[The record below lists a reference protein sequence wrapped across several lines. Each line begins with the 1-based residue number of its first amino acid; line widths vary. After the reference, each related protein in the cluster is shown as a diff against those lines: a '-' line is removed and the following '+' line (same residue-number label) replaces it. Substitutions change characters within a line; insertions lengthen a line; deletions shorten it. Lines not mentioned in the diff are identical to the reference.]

1 MKKPLFNKKAL
12 KFGALSTAITAIF
25 VAAVIIVNL
34 ICTVLVDNFNL
45 RFDLTDEGVFTLSQT
60 TKDKL
65 ASLETG
71 VDIYVTLDEI
81 YFTQS
86 NDAQYKHVKY
96 LLDDYELNSKGN
108 VTVTYNS
115 ELVNDA
121 DFINSFSFISLNVG
135 DIVVVSRK
143 QPEDKIT
150 NYRRFSLDDC
160 FTQTTYETSTYD
172 ISKVENNL
180 TSAILYLNQ
189 DGETLIA
196 CTTGHGEADLS
207 EDAESLIKSNI
218 FSVSTVNLAMLASLD
233 RDEEVPADE
242 TAEET
247 EEEEELSVKEQL
259 ATIAVMVIYC
269 PETDFS
275 EEELALL
282 DIYLENN
289 EELGKG
295 LMVFFS
301 PTTPKLPNL
310 EAFLEEW
317 GVKVNEGNIYDNERN
332 YRLND
337 FVARAY
343 IPSQARDVAKIF
355 SSELYNSV
363 VDAKLNLTAPYA
375 RPLTIADG
383 YGYDTETSTGGK
395 FGIVTYPILS
405 SFNTAAV
412 AKGVAPSADDETG
425 SFLMGT
431 MSVKQRLIN
440 NKMLSSSVCVCS
452 SAMFVE
458 GDFLTDSI
466 FANDT
471 YFVELLNFQ
480 AQRDVGVVVNAKNI
494 TTATLSMTQTQTII
508 LMVVFIIVLPL
519 LFVAAAITVFIR
531 RRHL

>member
-1 MKKPLFNKKAL
+1 MKKPVFNKKAL

-34 ICTVLVDNFNL
+34 ISTVLVDRFNL

-65 ASLETG
+65 SSLETG

-96 LLDDYELNSKGN
+96 LLDDYELSSKGN
-108 VTVTYNS
+108 VSVTYNS

-135 DIVVVSRK
+135 DVVVVSRN

-160 FTQTTYETSTYD
+160 FTQTTYESSTYD

-189 DGETLIA
+189 DGETLVTF
-196 CTTGHGEADLS
+196 TTGHGEADIS
-207 EDAESLIKSNI
+207 DEAESLIKSNI
-218 FSVSTVNLAMLASLD
+218 FSVSSVNLAMLASLD
-233 RDEEVPADE
+233 REEAAPADE
-242 TAEET
+242 S
-247 EEEEELSVKEQL
+247 EEEKKPTVKEQL
-259 ATIAVMVIYC
+259 ATIGVMIIYC

-317 GVKVNEGNIYDNERN
+317 GVKVNDGNIYDTERN

-337 FVARAY
+337 FVARTY
-343 IPSQARDVAKIF
+343 IPSQAYNDAKIF
-355 SSELYNSV
+355 SSDLYNSIQE
-363 VDAKLNLTAPYA
+363 AKLNLTAPYA
-375 RPLTIADG
+375 RPLSIIDG
-383 YGYDTETSTGGK
+383 YKYDTESKTGGK
-395 FGIVTYPILS
+395 FGIVTYPTLS

-412 AKGVAPSADDETG
+412 AKGVAPSADDEKG
-425 SFLMGT
+425 SFTVGT
-431 MSVKQRLIN
+431 MSVKQRIIN
-440 NKMLSSSVCVCS
+440 NKALTSSVYVCS
-452 SAMFVE
+452 SAMFME
-458 GDFLTDSI
+458 SDFLTDSI

-471 YFVELLNFQ
+471 YFIELLNYQ
-480 AQRDVGVVVNAKNI
+480 AHRDVGVVVNAKNI

-508 LMVVFIIVLPL
+508 IMVVFIIVLPL
-519 LFVAAAITVFIR
+519 LFVAAAVFVFIR

>member
-1 MKKPLFNKKAL
+1 MKKPLFNKKTL

-34 ICTVLVDNFNL
+34 ICTVLVDRFNL
-45 RFDLTDEGVFTLSQT
+45 RFDLTNEGVFTMSQT

-65 ASLETG
+65 SSLEVG

-86 NDAQYKHVKY
+86 SDAQYKHVKY
-96 LLDDYELNSKGN
+96 LLDQYELNSEGN
-108 VTVTYNS
+108 VSVTYNS

-121 DFINSFSFISLNVG
+121 DFINSFTFISLNVG

-143 QPEDKIT
+143 QPEDGKIT

-160 FTQTTYETSTYD
+160 FTETSYETSTYD

-189 DGETLIA
+189 DEETLITF
-196 CTTGHGEADLS
+196 TTGHGEADIS
-207 EDAESLIKSNI
+207 DDATDLVKSNI
-218 FSVSTVNLAMLASLD
+218 FSVSSVNLAMLASLD
-233 RDEEVPADE
+233 REEAD
-242 TAEET
+242 TADET
-247 EEEEELSVKEQL
+247 EEEEEKKTVAEQL
-259 ATIAVMVIYC
+259 ADIAVMVIYC

-282 DIYLENN
+282 DIYLENG

-295 LMVFFS
+295 LMVFYS

-310 EAFLEEW
+310 EAFLAEW
-317 GVKVNEGNIYDNERN
+317 GVTVNDGNIYDTERN

-337 FVARAY
+337 FVARMY
-343 IPSQARDVAKIF
+343 IPSQAYDNAGIF
-355 SSELYNSV
+355 SADLYDSIVN
-363 VDAKLNLTAPYA
+363 AKLNLTAPYA
-375 RPLTIADG
+375 RPISIVEG
-383 YGYDTETSTGGK
+383 YEYDTESETGGK
-395 FGIVTYPILS
+395 FGIVTYPTLS
-405 SFNTAAV
+405 SFNSSAV
-412 AKGVAPSADDETG
+412 ATGVAPSAEDETG
-425 SFLMGT
+425 SFLVGT
-431 MSVKQRLIN
+431 MSLKQRVIN
-440 NKMLSSSVCVCS
+440 NKRLTSSVYVCS

-480 AQRDVGVVVNAKNI
+480 TQRDMGVVVNAKNI

-508 LMVVFIIVLPL
+508 IMVVFIVVLPL
-519 LFVAAAITVFIR
+519 LFVAAAIFVFIR